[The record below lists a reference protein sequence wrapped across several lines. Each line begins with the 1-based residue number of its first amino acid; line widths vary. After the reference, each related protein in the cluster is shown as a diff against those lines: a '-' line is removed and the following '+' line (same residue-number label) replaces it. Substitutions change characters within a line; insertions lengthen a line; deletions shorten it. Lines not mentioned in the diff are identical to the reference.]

1 MIDYKDSEL
10 GVKRNKEVAIID
22 KLLLSKLTDAQI
34 KDIISQL
41 KVTSLGEVMKHFKL
55 KYANQYDSLTVKNLL
70 ENYNE

>member
-22 KLLLSKLTDAQI
+22 KLLPSKLTDAQI
-34 KDIISQL
+34 KNIMGQL

-55 KYANQYDSLTVKNLL
+55 NYANQYDSLTVKNLFEEL
-70 ENYNE
+70 